1 MRSSVLF
8 SSGQAERAAV
18 CRPGVASS
26 EAVFSCVF
34 NPCVA
39 VSGLIT
45 VPVCPG
51 VRMFTGALKLNMQEC
66 QETSQ
71 KVLMA
76 TVQTVSREAV
86 LYVCCEK
93 PHYVGWATERSFARC
108 ANTRGGYRFSGYHD
122 ARAHVGGSRPA
133 GMTTPSRRLR
143 SPEPPPLRPRWPRSW
158 WPRTKAADGR

>member
-1 MRSSVLF
+1 M
-8 SSGQAERAAV
+8 
-18 CRPGVASS
+18 
-26 EAVFSCVF
+26 
-34 NPCVA
+34 
-39 VSGLIT
+39 I
-45 VPVCPG
+45 
-51 VRMFTGALKLNMQEC
+51 TGALKLNMQEC

-133 GMTTPSRRLR
+133 GMTNDDALAAVTLAGAAAAAPEVATLVVAADESCRWKMKVASRLR
-143 SPEPPPLRPRWPRSW
+143 PTKLR
-158 WPRTKAADGR
+158 AQ